1 MNDIHR
7 ILQIL
12 KERKMQKFAMA
23 TVIKVEGSAYRREG
37 AKMLIDENGTTFG
50 MISGGCLEEDLTHHA
65 KEVMQ
70 THHPKI
76 VTYDMKSE
84 GDAGWGQ
91 GAGCNGIIYVYIEE
105 TGWDLDKDQSCK
117 SVWDLIYQKLISG
130 KYVVSLL
137 NIDKKQRMY
146 CSEDGDLLNYPEN
159 ADSSLITYV
168 ESFLEL
174 GNRTANEKVD
184 GQGEIIM
191 ELFQPKERLYIF
203 GAGPDVQPVVELAAK
218 LDFSI
223 LLIDPR
229 NKRCN
234 PENFPTA
241 DHYIVEHPHI
251 FLQQNEI
258 PQNSFVLIM
267 THNFQWDQKV
277 LKYFVKKSIHYL
289 GILGPKRRTARLLDP
304 EPIPDWIHS
313 PVGMD
318 IDAEG
323 SEEIAVSICA
333 ELIKKR
339 KSIHK

>member
-1 MNDIHR
+1 MEGEGELNDINR
-7 ILQIL
+7 IIQIL
-12 KERKMQKFAMA
+12 KERKTQKFAMA

-65 KEVMQ
+65 KEVLETKQ
-70 THHPKI
+70 SKI

-84 GDAGWGQ
+84 NDLGWGQ

-105 TGWDLDKDQSCK
+105 TGWD
-117 SVWDLIYQKLISG
+117 SVWEKINQKLKSGQHVISF
-130 KYVVSLL
+130 LQL
-137 NIDKKQRMY
+137 KQKERVY
-146 CSEDGDLLNYPEN
+146 ISDDSEFLHCPEN
-159 ADSSLITYV
+159 ADKSLISYV
-168 ESFLEL
+168 NTFMSL
-174 GNRTANEKVD
+174 GNKTVINKVED
-184 GQGEIIM
+184 NGKIVM
-191 ELFQPKERLYIF
+191 ELYQPKEKLYVF
-203 GAGPDVQPVVELAAK
+203 GAGIDVEPVVELAAK

-223 LLIDPR
+223 IIIDPR
-229 NKRCN
+229 SQRCK

-241 DHYIVEHPHI
+241 DKHIVEHPHV

-258 PQNSFVLIM
+258 LQNNFVLIM
-267 THNFQWDQKV
+267 THNFQWDQAV
-277 LKYFVKKSIHYL
+277 LKHFVKKSVHYL
-289 GILGPKRRTARLLDP
+289 GILGPRKRTARLLDP
-304 EPIPDWIHS
+304 EPIPDWVHS

-318 IDAEG
+318 IFAEG